1 MCMYERV
8 FITRQKRNSGVLL
21 ANVGVTWNSHRWL
34 WAVASQYVAV
44 HGCLEVI
51 ERERAKE
58 NRWWWIQMLGGFLA
72 VSLFMPSFV
81 TDVTLR
87 RSAKVI
93 RISCSWHVGSNGDK
107 ARDTVNVQRHGVS
120 EHVNGAQWASALFV
134 YLCHRAYFPSA
145 LIIIY

>member
-51 ERERAKE
+51 ERESKRK
-58 NRWWWIQMLGGFLA
+58 QMMVDPNARRIFGSFLVYA
-72 VSLFMPSFV
+72 V
-81 TDVTLR
+81 
-87 RSAKVI
+87 I
-93 RISCSWHVGSNGDK
+93 
-107 ARDTVNVQRHGVS
+107 
-120 EHVNGAQWASALFV
+120 
-134 YLCHRAYFPSA
+134 CHRRDIKAKR
-145 LIIIY
+145 